1 MANPTQALRLPSL
14 ALTLRRIQPVL
25 RPSATSTHHH
35 NHNHYAL
42 ISPPSR
48 RPLHTSPRSHR
59 KPLAH
64 NKEPVPDQPPQTDFE
79 SMDVLGNTP
88 VPATAVTTCLDDGFV
103 LDSGLRIDGGAGALL
118 VGGEAFAWKPWGE
131 GRKLVNGKGQWEVG
145 EQGFGVLGVVWPRPD
160 LLILGLGK
168 EMRPI
173 SPATRRAISALGMRV
188 EVLDTRNAAAQFNLL
203 ATERGVMDV
212 AAALIPLGWVDGKG
226 VVGEES

>member
-1 MANPTQALRLPSL
+1 MATPTQALRLPCL
-14 ALTLRRIQPVL
+14 ARSLRRIQP
-25 RPSATSTHHH
+25 
-35 NHNHYAL
+35 AL
-42 ISPPSR
+42 IAPLRIPFQHAQLAR
-48 RPLHTSPRSHR
+48 HPLHTSPPSLR
-59 KPLAH
+59 KTLAH

-118 VGGEAFAWKPWGE
+118 VGGEAFVWKPWGQ
-131 GRKLVNGKGQWEVG
+131 GKKLVNGKGQWEVNG
-145 EQGFGVLGVVWPRPD
+145 ETFGLLGVVWPRPD

-173 SPATRRAISALGMRV
+173 SPATRRAISALGVRV

-212 AAALIPLGWVDGKG
+212 AAALVPVGWVEGKDDQFQG
-226 VVGEES
+226 RSMSQTF